1 MIGPHA
7 PTRHPWPAPGPYDP
21 ARTHSVAR
29 GDNLRMRARSTVGRQ
44 SGTPWWRGPWTANR
58 LIAASGVLLAFGG
71 ASLGFATVM
80 HPSGTHPPVVADLID
95 PSYAFWH
102 VASAIGLAAIGAS
115 LAGVIAYQVRAT
127 GTASIVEVVG
137 YPLAAT
143 GAAAQAGIN
152 FADGLTLGAVAH
164 VIPKVF
170 DLNGELH
177 GAPQLAP
184 ASALAATTFALGLV
198 ALGGAGAFRGALP
211 RGPLI
216 ALMVGGLMYGVP
228 VQPASPLPWW
238 VVEVGGA
245 TIGAASIM
253 LGRWIWQGGPTPSR
267 LPPLPRDR
275 AGTSA

>member
-1 MIGPHA
+1 M
-7 PTRHPWPAPGPYDP
+7 R
-21 ARTHSVAR
+21 SVE
-29 GDNLRMRARSTVGRQ
+29 SPPPP
-44 SGTPWWRGPWTANR
+44 SGHRWWRGPWTAHR

-80 HPSGTHPPVVADLID
+80 HPSGAHPPVVADLAD

-137 YPLAAT
+137 YPLAAA

-152 FADGLTLGAVAH
+152 FADGLTLGAVAQ
-164 VIPKVF
+164 VVPKVF

-184 ASALAATTFALGLV
+184 ASALAATAFALGLV
-198 ALGGAGAFRGALP
+198 ALSSAGLFRGVLP
-211 RGPLI
+211 RGPLLAI
-216 ALMVGGLMYGVP
+216 MIGGLMYGVP

-238 VVEVGGA
+238 VVEMGGVS
-245 TIGAASIM
+245 IGAASVI
-253 LGRWIWQGGPTPSR
+253 LGRWIWQGGPRPSR
-267 LPPLPRDR
+267 LPPLPRERPTTD
-275 AGTSA
+275 T